1 MKISSMLKFIYEEL
15 TMSKWNI
22 GFTGNS
28 PDLILTSKK
37 PRIKYLKHDYK
48 NKWFADPF
56 ILNMTENEIDL
67 LVEEYDNKIKKG
79 RIAKLVISRNNLRLI
94 SMKIVLDLES
104 HLSFPAIY
112 RVDNE
117 VYVCPE
123 NSQSGGYFRYTYDF
137 SSEKLIY
144 PELIINKP
152 LTDAVEFQINNVNY
166 IFSTKLPN
174 PHGNKLYIF
183 SNDDEGNKFKVKQE
197 VILSDKTARSA
208 GHLLKVKGKLIRPAQ
223 DCNKSY
229 GKGLV
234 FQEIINKNGRFK
246 VKELK
251 RVYNTSI
258 KYGLGMHT
266 FNTFG
271 NVAVVDVSG
280 YKYIILGRICNT
292 LRVFIKYIYQFFK

>member
-1 MKISSMLKFIYEEL
+1 MYFFKSFIFKSMKISSMLKFIYEEL

-137 SSEKLIY
+137 SSEK
-144 PELIINKP
+144 
-152 LTDAVEFQINNVNY
+152 
-166 IFSTKLPN
+166 
-174 PHGNKLYIF
+174 
-183 SNDDEGNKFKVKQE
+183 
-197 VILSDKTARSA
+197 
-208 GHLLKVKGKLIRPAQ
+208 
-223 DCNKSY
+223 
-229 GKGLV
+229 
-234 FQEIINKNGRFK
+234 
-246 VKELK
+246 
-251 RVYNTSI
+251 
-258 KYGLGMHT
+258 
-266 FNTFG
+266 
-271 NVAVVDVSG
+271 
-280 YKYIILGRICNT
+280 
-292 LRVFIKYIYQFFK
+292 